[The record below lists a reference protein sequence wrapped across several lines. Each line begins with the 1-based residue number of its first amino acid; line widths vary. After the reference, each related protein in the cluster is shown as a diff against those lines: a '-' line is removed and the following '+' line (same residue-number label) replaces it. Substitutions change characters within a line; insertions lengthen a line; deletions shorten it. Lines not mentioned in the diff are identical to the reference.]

1 MDPYSNSHR
10 LRRFLQNNRLSP
22 LVNKTALA
30 YFAMQ
35 GQVKKYCPCSTCERN
50 MFAISSCYYGL
61 WRNPCAEHMS
71 EATHAWNVRS
81 APAGVS
87 PRETSRVSR
96 LDAVGRLSH
105 SHGTRSTHLGLG
117 YSLQISCQEMCK
129 GDTHSAS
136 YIKQPLVYM
145 EFRH

>member
-1 MDPYSNSHR
+1 MIAVT
-10 LRRFLQNNRLSP
+10 LQQNNRLSHFI
-22 LVNKTALA
+22 NETALA

-35 GQVKKYCPCSTCERN
+35 QCKDRAVLSVLLSERN